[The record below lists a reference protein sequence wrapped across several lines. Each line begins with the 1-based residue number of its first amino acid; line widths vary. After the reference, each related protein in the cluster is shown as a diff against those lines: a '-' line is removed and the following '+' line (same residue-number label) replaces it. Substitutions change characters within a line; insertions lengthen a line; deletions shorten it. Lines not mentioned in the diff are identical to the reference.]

1 MSEYIKLFRFNKP
14 IGIFL
19 LFWPC
24 AWGVAFSQWYNKN
37 IYNFF
42 YFLIIFFIG
51 SVLMR
56 TAGCIY
62 NDIIDKDLD
71 KKVER
76 TKNRPIASN
85 KISKPKAW
93 LLILLFLAPSLL
105 ILFSFNKFSIILGL
119 ISGLFVLTYPFMKRI
134 TFWPQVHLGIVF
146 NWGVLLGWSVIFEN
160 ITIEIIVLYL
170 AAVFW
175 TLGYDTIYAT
185 QDLKDDI
192 KNKIKSTA
200 VKFKFDIKN
209 FLFFSYITSITFF
222 VALGFLTKKNFLF
235 FLCILLASAHLINQ
249 VLIIKKYG
257 YRNKTKIEK
266 IFKSNNF
273 FGLIIFIILTIY
285 IYA

>member
-1 MSEYIKLFRFNKP
+1 
-14 IGIFL
+14 
-19 LFWPC
+19 
-24 AWGVAFSQWYNKN
+24 
-37 IYNFF
+37 
-42 YFLIIFFIG
+42 
-51 SVLMR
+51 
-56 TAGCIY
+56 
-62 NDIIDKDLD
+62 
-71 KKVER
+71 
-76 TKNRPIASN
+76 
-85 KISKPKAW
+85 
-93 LLILLFLAPSLL
+93 
-105 ILFSFNKFSIILGL
+105 
-119 ISGLFVLTYPFMKRI
+119 
-134 TFWPQVHLGIVF
+134 
-146 NWGVLLGWSVIFEN
+146 
-160 ITIEIIVLYL
+160 
-170 AAVFW
+170 VFW

-273 FGLIIFIILTIY
+273 FGLIIFIILTVY